1 MSDESSIP
9 LRPIG
14 REEIHRLEVALL
26 LGTLFRED
34 VLDMLRSMEGR
45 LTWVNSLAFAAAAVA
60 REAAKMSVR
69 EIADDIGIAEASIR
83 QHLQGKS
90 KAGKLVRETYERF
103 VKEGASIN
111 LPFANITIK
120 DDVKEREQVIKEK
133 ISLIINKYEDSIKRI
148 DEDLGT
154 LRSLMDELKRL
165 TE

>member
-34 VLDMLRSMEGR
+34 VLDMLKSMEGR

-111 LPFANITIK
+111 LPFASITTK
-120 DDVKEREQVIKEK
+120 DDLKEKEKVIKEK
-133 ISLIINKYEDSIKRI
+133 IDLIINKYEDSIKRLN
-148 DEDLGT
+148 DDLGA

-165 TE
+165 VE

>member
-1 MSDESSIP
+1 MSEESSIP

-14 REEIHRLEVALL
+14 REEIRKLEVALL

-34 VLDMLRSMEGR
+34 VLEMLKSMEGR

-90 KAGKLVRETYERF
+90 KAGKLVKETYERF

-111 LPFANITIK
+111 LPFASIK
-120 DDVKEREQVIKEK
+120 DDVKEKEKVTKEK
-133 ISLIINKYEDSIKRI
+133 IDLIINKYEDSIKRLN
-148 DEDLGT
+148 EDLET

-165 TE
+165 AE